1 MSLSFLF
8 ERKTLFLKKIMDDLT
23 TFELEQIA
31 RLEAKCVE
39 ARHKSSQER
48 SILAKNRV
56 RVFKRIFGE
65 NPAYS
70 GFSIQKLT

>member
-1 MSLSFLF
+1 MRDREIEKKTSEKL
-8 ERKTLFLKKIMDDLT
+8 RKRQNSESKFFIREKNAFLKKIMDDLT

-48 SILAKNRV
+48 SILAKIKCE
-56 RVFKRIFGE
+56 F
-65 NPAYS
+65 
-70 GFSIQKLT
+70 

>member
-1 MSLSFLF
+1 
-8 ERKTLFLKKIMDDLT
+8 MDDLT

-48 SILAKNRV
+48 SILAKSQVQFLQELLVQNLL
-56 RVFKRIFGE
+56 
-65 NPAYS
+65 YL
-70 GFSIQKLT
+70 GFLF